1 MKKYILCALLAF
13 AMLLSS
19 CNTTPPTGGVQ
30 DPPASGGQQNPD
42 DTPPD
47 NEGDDQPDDPVVDPV
62 IPVAPSISSVDRNL
76 RFREQARG
84 CSYTS
89 SPAASDKYPDDGAL
103 LTDGVITEKFDKKTW
118 AGYSKVENLSI
129 VVDLGSVKNDLA
141 DFAAYCLIYEPYG
154 VGTPEYV

>member
-19 CNTTPPTGGVQ
+19 CNTTPPTDGVQ

-47 NEGDDQPDDPVVDPV
+47 NGGDDQPDDPVVDPV
-62 IPVAPSISSVDRNL
+62 IPVAPSISSVDRDL
-76 RFREQARG
+76 RFREQARR

-89 SPAASDKYPDDGAL
+89 SPAASDKYPDDGTL

-141 DFAAYCLIYEPYG
+141 DFAAYCLIYEP
-154 VGTPEYV
+154 